1 MEMEGGGERWGGRG
15 GGRGERSR
23 EGGRVVEGGKVVFSK
38 ELEGGTLVSMEG
50 GAGLGEGCRAEQ
62 ARDLGKSFK
71 KSITNRAK

>member
-50 GAGLGEGCRAEQ
+50 GAGLGEG
-62 ARDLGKSFK
+62 
-71 KSITNRAK
+71 